1 MDASEAGRI
10 LPNPRQ
16 RGRAGSGQSSEVN
29 SAEKEE
35 SIHRQRNVFEEV
47 PSLFSGPPT
56 TTTGVYSCAGVG
68 ETVTTQ
74 ASTDVDFAMQFL
86 NLPSSDSLFTSVVP
100 SSEVCILDES
110 STYTGNYGC
119 VYR

>member
-1 MDASEAGRI
+1 MDALEAGRI

-35 SIHRQRNVFEEV
+35 SIQGQRNVFEEM
-47 PSLFSGPPT
+47 PSFSGPPT
-56 TTTGVYSCAGVG
+56 TTSGLYSYAGVG
-68 ETVTTQ
+68 EVVTTQ

-86 NLPSSDSLFTSVVP
+86 NLPSNDSLFTSVVP
-100 SSEVCILDES
+100 TSEVITRIEDEPA
-110 STYTGNYGC
+110 TYIGN
-119 VYR
+119 